1 MVRNERYPNT
11 ERYPSEHLM
20 CQAMWRGRQS
30 ISERGW
36 MGRSIENRSISRY
49 RDLFLKMLI
58 IKSNRGHVRQPPSR
72 CGRHA
77 TLTLTYA
84 PDSVAPCASECGKIV
99 SPARISYAVHI
110 CADKYIYPCPSLI
123 RCGRTRINIACGCS
137 ANGLRSAVS
146 GRSLWNN
153 IKAHAILRIIQMHTY
168 L

>member
-20 CQAMWRGRQS
+20 CQAPRRRGKGM
-30 ISERGW
+30 IG
-36 MGRSIENRSISRY
+36 GRSIENRSISRY
-49 RDLFLKMLI
+49 RDLFLKIFLLI

-84 PDSVAPCASECGKIV
+84 PDSVAPCANECGKIV

-110 CADKYIYPCPSLI
+110 CSDKIYISMSVSDPMWADTHKYCLWL
-123 RCGRTRINIACGCS
+123 RCERAEV
-137 ANGLRSAVS
+137 RSQ
-146 GRSLWNN
+146 RSLALEQYKN
-153 IKAHAILRIIQMHTY
+153 ARYT
-168 L
+168 